1 MASNSGPSAVYV
13 LDIKGKPLISRDY
26 RGDVEASAIDKFFPL
41 VMDAEE
47 EEGMTCPI
55 IRCDDCTFMYV
66 KYGNV
71 YLVCAATRNANVMLI
86 FVFLHKLIEVF
97 KEYFKELEEESI
109 RDNFVIIYELLDE
122 LMDFGYPQT
131 TDPKILQLYI
141 TQQGRKLESA
151 APKPP
156 MALTN
161 AVSWRNE
168 GIKHRK
174 NEVFLDVVEKV
185 NLLVNASGNVLHSEI
200 VGAVKMRVY
209 LTGMPELRLGL
220 NDKVMFEQT
229 NRSGK
234 GKAVELED
242 VKFHQCV
249 RLSRFEN
256 DRTISFIPP
265 DGEFDL
271 MSYRLQTHVKPLI
284 WIESVIERH
293 SHSRVEYMIKCKSQ
307 FKRRST
313 ANNVVIKIPVPVD
326 ADSPKFKTTM
336 GSAKYAPEKNAILWT
351 IKSLPGGKEYLLRAH
366 FGLPSITTE
375 DAEGRPPIG
384 VEFEIPYFTVSGIQV
399 RYLKIIEKSGY
410 QALPWVRYITQNGDY
425 QLRTT

>member
-168 GIKHRK
+168 GATVSRHI
-174 NEVFLDVVEKV
+174 LACAGDV
-185 NLLVNASGNVLHSEI
+185 
-200 VGAVKMRVY
+200 
-209 LTGMPELRLGL
+209 
-220 NDKVMFEQT
+220 
-229 NRSGK
+229 
-234 GKAVELED
+234 
-242 VKFHQCV
+242 QCV
-249 RLSRFEN
+249 AGGGVGKPCKISSFYRWGFSSINARSFLFLSMRNLRVGDEGG
-256 DRTISFIPP
+256 D
-265 DGEFDL
+265 
-271 MSYRLQTHVKPLI
+271 I
-284 WIESVIERH
+284 WE
-293 SHSRVEYMIKCKSQ
+293 
-307 FKRRST
+307 
-313 ANNVVIKIPVPVD
+313 
-326 ADSPKFKTTM
+326 
-336 GSAKYAPEKNAILWT
+336 
-351 IKSLPGGKEYLLRAH
+351 
-366 FGLPSITTE
+366 
-375 DAEGRPPIG
+375 
-384 VEFEIPYFTVSGIQV
+384 
-399 RYLKIIEKSGY
+399 
-410 QALPWVRYITQNGDY
+410 
-425 QLRTT
+425 

>member
-185 NLLVNASGNVLHSEI
+185 LYPIAANVRT
-200 VGAVKMRVY
+200 VGWCSLCHPSA
-209 LTGMPELRLGL
+209 T
-220 NDKVMFEQT
+220 D
-229 NRSGK
+229 
-234 GKAVELED
+234 A
-242 VKFHQCV
+242 
-249 RLSRFEN
+249 
-256 DRTISFIPP
+256 RTSFR
-265 DGEFDL
+265 E
-271 MSYRLQTHVKPLI
+271 
-284 WIESVIERH
+284 
-293 SHSRVEYMIKCKSQ
+293 
-307 FKRRST
+307 
-313 ANNVVIKIPVPVD
+313 
-326 ADSPKFKTTM
+326 
-336 GSAKYAPEKNAILWT
+336 
-351 IKSLPGGKEYLLRAH
+351 
-366 FGLPSITTE
+366 
-375 DAEGRPPIG
+375 
-384 VEFEIPYFTVSGIQV
+384 
-399 RYLKIIEKSGY
+399 
-410 QALPWVRYITQNGDY
+410 
-425 QLRTT
+425 